1 MYFVYLKGWNMKNVT
16 SAQAVRNFSE
26 VMDTVRTE
34 HVTISKN
41 GKPVAVLYSY
51 EEAQAIE
58 EMKMRELKSALLKAR
73 KQKGKLFT
81 REDLNQIKEKGMAKL
96 KAEGKLK

>member
-1 MYFVYLKGWNMKNVT
+1 MKSVT
-16 SAQAVRNFSE
+16 SAHAVRNFSE

-58 EMKMRELKSALLKAR
+58 EMKMRDLQSALKKA
-73 KQKGKLFT
+73 
-81 REDLNQIKEKGMAKL
+81 
-96 KAEGKLK
+96 KAEARAGKGRPFTDEVLKEIEERGMKRLKQQQES